1 MMDFF
6 LLFLLLDRRYLCDFR
21 PALKNFSF
29 LFLLP
34 IAFYLLIICFNL
46 YCLFPFTKLMK
57 TSYLIV
63 GFETII
69 KMISI
74 VSLILMIT
82 NLYNLTKKQPKKQK
96 NIFVL
101 IFEKI
106 KNDKEENFVYY
117 EDYWLGRT
125 ILFSI
130 NGIIALLTSITNL
143 TWSIFYV
150 LHRNM
155 FLEIYDWI
163 EQFII
168 FCAYLNILCCLP
180 VLFALASA
188 MIIKVSFVLSAMIC
202 PSCVLSL
209 SETCC
214 KRNKGLERTIDFSD
228 LPILE
233 PEYV

>member
-1 MMDFF
+1 
-6 LLFLLLDRRYLCDFR
+6 
-21 PALKNFSF
+21 
-29 LFLLP
+29 
-34 IAFYLLIICFNL
+34 
-46 YCLFPFTKLMK
+46 
-57 TSYLIV
+57 
-63 GFETII
+63 
-69 KMISI
+69 
-74 VSLILMIT
+74 
-82 NLYNLTKKQPKKQK
+82 
-96 NIFVL
+96 
-101 IFEKI
+101 
-106 KNDKEENFVYY
+106 
-117 EDYWLGRT
+117 
-125 ILFSI
+125 
-130 NGIIALLTSITNL
+130 
-143 TWSIFYV
+143 
-150 LHRNM
+150 M

-214 KRNKGLERTIDFSD
+214 KRNKGFERTIDFSD